1 VHSAAALRLG
11 YVRAVGPVD
20 LRRRAPGAKAPVLIL
35 GFNAGLE
42 DLLHPRRQRQGQRQ
56 RQRLALR
63 AFVVPTLRQAQG
75 RLLRKRR
82 EGWGT
87 RFVSCG
93 GEVKVP
99 VPRLFKERRDKDGPP
114 GIDPPF
120 AKLIRGGW
128 FAKVFFMSDRVMSES
143 AMSESTEQIR
153 ELLDSVYRVD
163 SGRILATLIR
173 LLGDFDLAE
182 EAMHEAFAA
191 ALSLWPK
198 SGVPGN
204 PRPWLISTARFK
216 AIDTLRRRARFD
228 ASQDE
233 FVRYFEAQSIS
244 AERSNKNE
252 EHGLEDDYLED
263 DRLRLIF
270 TCCHPSL
277 APDARVALTLREVCG
292 LTTEEI
298 AKAFLITPRTL
309 AQRVVR
315 AKAKIRETP
324 IRYEVP
330 TPGEL
335 PERLGAVLQ
344 VIYLV
349 FNEGYSAA
357 AGAEVT
363 RAELTGEAIRL
374 GRLLV
379 ELHLTELGPEPEV
392 IGLLSLMLLQESRR
406 AARNS
411 PTGELILLENQDRA
425 LWNRE
430 QIAEGVALLEKA
442 LQYRQKSRRF
452 GSYTL
457 QAAIAAVHAEAES
470 VARTDWRQIVALY
483 DRLLQVQPSPVVQ
496 LNRAVAIAMRDGPEA
511 GLTNIDAVLEHG
523 ELANYYLAHSARA
536 DMCRRLGRTAEAR
549 ASYEKALA
557 LTQQEPER
565 QFLQERIR
573 QLK

>member
-1 VHSAAALRLG
+1 
-11 YVRAVGPVD
+11 
-20 LRRRAPGAKAPVLIL
+20 LIP
-35 GFNAGLE
+35 N
-42 DLLHPRRQRQGQRQ
+42 
-56 RQRLALR
+56 
-63 AFVVPTLRQAQG
+63 
-75 RLLRKRR
+75 
-82 EGWGT
+82 
-87 RFVSCG
+87 S
-93 GEVKVP
+93 
-99 VPRLFKERRDKDGPP
+99 
-114 GIDPPF
+114 
-120 AKLIRGGW
+120 W
-128 FAKVFFMSDRVMSES
+128 FAKVVVMSERS
-143 AMSESTEQIR
+143 PEQISDQIR
-153 ELLDSVYRVD
+153 ELLDSLYRVD
-163 SGRILATLIR
+163 SRRILATLIR

-182 EAMHEAFAA
+182 EAMHEAFTA

-204 PRPWLISTARFK
+204 PRPWLISTARFR

-233 FVRYFEAQSIS
+233 LVRYLEAQWSS
-244 AERSNKNE
+244 AERPNAEDS
-252 EHGLEDDYLED
+252 LENDSLED

-277 APDARVALTLREVCG
+277 APEARVALTLREVCG

-309 AQRVVR
+309 AQRIVR
-315 AKAKIRETP
+315 AKAKIRETRIP
-324 IRYEVP
+324 YEVP
-330 TPGEL
+330 APQEL

-374 GRLLV
+374 GRLL
-379 ELHLTELGPEPEV
+379 TELQPEPEV
-392 IGLLSLMLLQESRR
+392 MGPEIMGLLSLMLLQESRR
-406 AARNS
+406 AARTS
-411 PTGELILLENQDRA
+411 PTGELILLENQDRS

-442 LQYRQKSRRF
+442 LKSRRF

-470 VARTDWRQIVALY
+470 VAATDWRQIVALY
-483 DRLLQVQPSPVVQ
+483 DRLLRIQPSPVVQ

-511 GLTNIDAVLEHG
+511 GLAQIDAVLEQG
-523 ELANYYLAHSARA
+523 ELASYYLAHSARA
-536 DMCRRLGRTAEAR
+536 EMCRRLGRTADAR

-565 QFLQERIR
+565 QFLARRLEE
-573 QLK
+573 LK

>member
-1 VHSAAALRLG
+1 
-11 YVRAVGPVD
+11 
-20 LRRRAPGAKAPVLIL
+20 
-35 GFNAGLE
+35 
-42 DLLHPRRQRQGQRQ
+42 
-56 RQRLALR
+56 
-63 AFVVPTLRQAQG
+63 
-75 RLLRKRR
+75 
-82 EGWGT
+82 
-87 RFVSCG
+87 
-93 GEVKVP
+93 
-99 VPRLFKERRDKDGPP
+99 
-114 GIDPPF
+114 
-120 AKLIRGGW
+120 
-128 FAKVFFMSDRVMSES
+128 MSERVI
-143 AMSESTEQIR
+143 SEPSTEQIR
-153 ELLDSVYRVD
+153 ELLDSLYRVD

-182 EAMHEAFAA
+182 EAMYEAFAA
-191 ALSLWPK
+191 ALSLWPS

-233 FVRYFEAQSIS
+233 LVRYLEARSSS
-244 AERSNKNE
+244 AERSNE
-252 EHGLEDDYLED
+252 EGSLQDDRLED

-277 APDARVALTLREVCG
+277 PPEARVALTLREVCG

-298 AKAFLITPRTL
+298 AKAFLTTPRTL
-309 AQRVVR
+309 AQRIVR

-324 IRYEVP
+324 IPYEVP
-330 TPGEL
+330 TPQEL
-335 PERLGAVLQ
+335 PERLGAVLH

-374 GRLLV
+374 GRLLA

-392 IGLLSLMLLQESRR
+392 MWVEVTGLLALMLLQESRR
-406 AARNS
+406 AARTS

-425 LWNRE
+425 LWNKE

-442 LQYRQKSRRF
+442 LKSRRF
-452 GSYTL
+452 GAYTL

-470 VARTDWRQIVALY
+470 VAATDWRQIVALY
-483 DRLLQVQPSPVVQ
+483 DQLLRIQPSPVVQ
-496 LNRAVAIAMRDGPEA
+496 LNRAVAIAMCDGPEA
-511 GLTNIDAVLEHG
+511 GLAHIDAVLEHG

-536 DMCRRLGRTAEAR
+536 DMYRRLGRTAEAR